1 MFDPTSRYY
10 SLQTATLTFTGSDG
24 VTRLI
29 AYKRRR
35 FIPSQEGS
43 TTLLEHSVTQS
54 DRLDN
59 LTAQYLGDPLQFWR
73 VCDANLVLHPGELT
87 EEIGQVV
94 KINLPKI

>member
-10 SLQTATLTFTGSDG
+10 NLDTATLTFTGSDG
-24 VTRLI
+24 VTRLV

-35 FIPSQEGS
+35 FIPSSAGS
-43 TTLLEHSVTQS
+43 TTLVEHSVTQS

-73 VCDANLVLHPGELT
+73 VCDANEVLHPGELT
-87 EEIGQVV
+87 EMIGRMIL
-94 KINLPKI
+94 INLPKF